1 MKQPKKSV
9 FQLLN
14 QRMVD
19 VKFLLNED
27 GTKQE
32 KKLEIEVE
40 VKAAPSEK
48 KALVELTVHINKDME
63 DQLFNLSIKNQG
75 VFSWEILSEEE
86 VKPYLEENAPAIL
99 LSYIRSIVT
108 NLTLAAGLTPV
119 VLPLLN
125 FKNQE

>member
-1 MKQPKKSV
+1 MKQPKESV

-19 VKFLLNED
+19 VKFLLNEE

-32 KKLEIEVE
+32 TNLEVEVE
-40 VKAAPSEK
+40 VKAAPTEK
-48 KALVELTVHINKDME
+48 KALVELILHVNKDMK

-75 VFSWEILSEEE
+75 VFSWENLTEEE
-86 VKPYLEENAPAIL
+86 IKPYLEENAPAVL

-108 NLTLAAGLTPV
+108 NLTLAAGLKPL

>member
-1 MKQPKKSV
+1 MKQPKESV

-32 KKLEIEVE
+32 KNLEIEVE

-48 KALVELTVHINKDME
+48 KALVELTVHVNKDMK

-75 VFSWEILSEEE
+75 VFSWKNLTEEE
-86 VKPYLEENAPAIL
+86 VKPYLEENAPAVL
-99 LSYIRSIVT
+99 LSYIRSTVT

>member
-1 MKQPKKSV
+1 MKQPKESV

-32 KKLEIEVE
+32 KNLEIEVE

-48 KALVELTVHINKDME
+48 KALV
-63 DQLFNLSIKNQG
+63 
-75 VFSWEILSEEE
+75 
-86 VKPYLEENAPAIL
+86 
-99 LSYIRSIVT
+99 
-108 NLTLAAGLTPV
+108 
-119 VLPLLN
+119 
-125 FKNQE
+125 